1 MDSVRVGAVRAID
14 ECQFQFRTRRWNC
27 STLEDKI
34 REDFG
39 AIKQHLESPNFLGG
53 EISEKDIRMG
63 ANGMGGL
70 GLNGLNDMNGMGGMG
85 VMGGMGAMNGMSGMN
100 GGRGGGNGGSAA
112 GFSRMNMNF
121 GGQSISDLRQE
132 QQGNRNYRRGQ
143 QKFNRPYTSAG
154 FSPSSSSRSSA
165 STQMLRNSFGGS
177 PSFNSVAYNLKNDNG
192 YGGNRRREIQKQRT
206 LRRGRRLSR
215 KGT

>member
-63 ANGMGGL
+63 ANGMGG
-70 GLNGLNDMNGMGGMG
+70 
-85 VMGGMGAMNGMSGMN
+85 ACHSPPW
-100 GGRGGGNGGSAA
+100 RTRR
-112 GFSRMNMNF
+112 SRC
-121 GGQSISDLRQE
+121 
-132 QQGNRNYRRGQ
+132 
-143 QKFNRPYTSAG
+143 
-154 FSPSSSSRSSA
+154 
-165 STQMLRNSFGGS
+165 
-177 PSFNSVAYNLKNDNG
+177 
-192 YGGNRRREIQKQRT
+192 T
-206 LRRGRRLSR
+206 LRAW
-215 KGT
+215 